1 MLRVEKLKDFFP
13 LFKLI
18 VMAPS
23 TVETTF
29 SSSKVNSTR
38 QRKGAVL
45 WSERWLE
52 ELDKG
57 SVGFSNG
64 VSKLIGRRGGR
75 EEQENIIGCGVFG
88 EFQVV
93 VCPATILATFRLMV
107 AVWADLA

>member
-1 MLRVEKLKDFFP
+1 
-13 LFKLI
+13 
-18 VMAPS
+18 MAPS
-23 TVETTF
+23 TVEMTF

-38 QRKGAVL
+38 RQSGAVL
-45 WSERWLE
+45 WSERWLG

-57 SVGFSNG
+57 SVGF
-64 VSKLIGRRGGR
+64 SKLIGRRGGR
-75 EEQENIIGCGVFG
+75 EEQENLVGCDVFG